1 MTRITVIPAQLT
13 SFQSFLYIIFTSIL
27 SLSLLTAQE
36 ERDLVDAFIDH
47 TDNAREVIYLHLN
60 KSTYIKGESVGFT
73 AYVLDKKD
81 KMPSLLTTNL
91 YVSIEDMDQIPIV
104 QQLLKVENGVASN
117 VFDIDDNF
125 STGSYLV
132 KAYTNWSRNFKEPN
146 YFSATIKIIDP
157 ATDAFVD
164 NERVENAI
172 DAQFLPESGHLLA
185 DVVNKVGVV
194 LKDPKGYGLAD
205 ASGKVLDR
213 NGKVLT
219 TFRVNHLGIGQ
230 FLLKPSVGDTFKV
243 VVSYNYKDYEFS
255 LDQSVQP
262 IGLILSTSVRNEQL
276 TLSVHTNQ
284 RGLQQFKDQNFLL
297 GFHNGSDLQTIKLSF
312 DKQTSI
318 HTIFDLNQMPPGVT
332 VFTLF
337 NENSQP
343 IAERLFFNYKG
354 LTIHQL
360 SDLSTTMVENDSID
374 ISLAFKTIDPSKFH
388 NISVSVLPADTK
400 SYKHHHS
407 LVSYNYLKPY
417 INGPIEQAKYYFNE
431 VTPQVKA
438 DLDMLLLTQGW
449 SSYNWNQI
457 FNNKQSLPFEFERG
471 LSLKAH
477 VNGNLR
483 KQKTFVVHP
492 LEDSQQPVYVQLN
505 DQQNSFQ
512 LDHIFLE
519 DKTSIALSEIDN
531 KGKMEPAKV
540 YLQFF
545 PSTIPRLQIPQYPL
559 DPKPQYNLNTSFEQN
574 VMSTSTLD
582 QTQQLDEV
590 VITADPNDYKTR
602 LRDLFRESKGIV
614 ALPNNNIN
622 PNSNLSG
629 WVKGN
634 FWWSRTVEV
643 FINEERLTENSI
655 DTYLSTIPI
664 VALDYAEF
672 LAGPSLGGGE
682 IGYKLVLHLD
692 WEKVKLSNY
701 GSVVK
706 TFEAPLT
713 FSSAKQFYTPV
724 YRYRGDT
731 FYKNFGTIAWEP
743 AIQLDTDGKT
753 RLKIQKP
760 IVPITLFIEGMD
772 HLGQPI
778 FYEHT
783 LTIN

>member
-1 MTRITVIPAQLT
+1 MTTFRSYNILVKTLGLIAFWLLALATIHGQ
-13 SFQSFLYIIFTSIL
+13 QS
-27 SLSLLTAQE
+27 TAI
-36 ERDLVDAFIDH
+36 VDAFNEH
-47 TDNAREVIYLHLN
+47 TADAREVIYLHVN
-60 KSTYIKGESVGFT
+60 KSSYIKGESIGFT
-73 AYVLDKKD
+73 AYVLDKNTKR
-81 KMPSLLTTNL
+81 PALLTTNL
-91 YVSIEDMDQIPIV
+91 YVSLETMEQKPLK
-104 QQLLKVENGVASN
+104 QLMLKVENGIAYN
-117 VFDIDDNF
+117 IFEIDDSF
-125 STGSYLV
+125 VTGSYLL

-457 FNNKQSLPFEFERG
+457 FDNKHSLPFEFERG
-471 LSLKAH
+471 LSLKAN

-492 LEDSQQPVYVQLN
+492 LEDSQQPVYVQLD

-512 LDHIFLE
+512 MDQIFLE

-602 LRDLFRESKGIV
+602 LRDLNRESKGIARLATEGDLNRYFNV
-614 ALPNNNIN
+614 LEWIR
-622 PNSNLSG
+622 G
-629 WVKGN
+629 RHG
-634 FWWSRTVEV
+634 FWAKRTLWTDVY
-643 FINEERLTENSI
+643 INEEQLTKLSAK
-655 DTYLSTIPI
+655 TYLETISLSD
-664 VALDYAEF
+664 VDFVEF
-672 LAGPSLGGGE
+672 LPNSARGFRL
-682 IGYKLVLHLD
+682 KLHID
-692 WEKVKLSNY
+692 WEKVKLNKY
-701 GSVVK
+701 GPAAK

-724 YRYRGDT
+724 YRYRGDR
-731 FYKNFGTIAWEP
+731 FYKNFGTIAWQP
-743 AIQLDTDGKT
+743 ALQLDTDSKT
-753 RLKIQKP
+753 SFKIQKP
-760 IVPITLFIEGMD
+760 IVPIKLFIEGITKS
-772 HLGQPI
+772 GQAVYSEKSII
-778 FYEHT
+778 F
-783 LTIN
+783 N